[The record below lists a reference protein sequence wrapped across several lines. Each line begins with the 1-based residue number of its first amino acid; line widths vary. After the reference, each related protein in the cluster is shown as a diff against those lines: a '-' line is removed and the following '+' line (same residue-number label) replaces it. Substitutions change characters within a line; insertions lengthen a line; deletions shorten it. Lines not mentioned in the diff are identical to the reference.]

1 MVRRRGR
8 EGGREGRREEERRK
22 RESGGRERL
31 IISYKVLLLDC
42 TCTYRL
48 IVTIKSCEGRGR
60 VGEGEGERKTYFIYI

>member
-31 IISYKVLLLDC
+31 IISYKVLSLDC

-60 VGEGEGERKTYFIYI
+60 VGRRRREEDLFFVI